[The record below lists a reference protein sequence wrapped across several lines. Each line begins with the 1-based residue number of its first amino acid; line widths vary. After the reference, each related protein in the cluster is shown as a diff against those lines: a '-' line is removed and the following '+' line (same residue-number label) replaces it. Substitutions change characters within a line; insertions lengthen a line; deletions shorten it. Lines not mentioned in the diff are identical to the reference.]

1 MAKLEKCVLNFKKI
15 KKKEISEKLIN
26 QVLLLFMF

>member
-1 MAKLEKCVLNFKKI
+1 MAKLEKCVLNLKKI
-15 KKKEISEKLIN
+15 KKKEISEELIN

>member
-15 KKKEISEKLIN
+15 EKKEISEKLIN

>member
-1 MAKLEKCVLNFKKI
+1 MAKLEKCVLNLKKI

>member
-1 MAKLEKCVLNFKKI
+1 MAKLEKCVLNLKKR

>member
-1 MAKLEKCVLNFKKI
+1 MAKLEKCVLNLKI

>member
-1 MAKLEKCVLNFKKI
+1 MAKLEKCVLNLKKM
-15 KKKEISEKLIN
+15 KRKEISEKLIN

>member
-1 MAKLEKCVLNFKKI
+1 MAKLKKCVLNLKKI